1 MFRLFVFSL
10 LCSSAVLATDLPA
23 EKVFLRGMD
32 KITGHVRSFETTVGQ
47 TIDFEKLSISVDR
60 CYTTPA
66 DETPES
72 KAFLTITE
80 TLPSGQKEQVFRGWM
95 FASDPAF
102 SAMEHPIYDIW
113 VLNCTSSSSGNI
125 HKPQVETIDK
135 INVGRSLTEE
145 VSVDSK
151 QLPENINIQSDD
163 ESEEN
168 LAEDIIPKELL

>member
-1 MFRLFVFSL
+1 MGDFKL
-10 LCSSAVLATDLPA
+10 VLNY
-23 EKVFLRGMD
+23 K
-32 KITGHVRSFETTVGQ
+32 
-47 TIDFEKLSISVDR
+47 
-60 CYTTPA
+60 
-66 DETPES
+66 
-72 KAFLTITE
+72 
-80 TLPSGQKEQVFRGWM
+80 PSGDQPNAIKELVDGVNSGKKEQVFRGWM

-113 VLNCTSSSSGNI
+113 VLNCTSSSSGSI

-135 INVGRSLTEE
+135 LNVGRSLTEE

-151 QLPENINIQSDD
+151 QLPENIQSDD